1 MQWEKALEDYG
12 YYLRL
17 EQGLSENTIEGYQ
30 FDVKRLMRYCE
41 SLDNSNKP
49 QNVNAD
55 TLKDFVYQLSKEVQ
69 PPTQSRILSGI
80 KGFFGYLELEGYRKN
95 NPTLL
100 LETPKTRKTFPDTLA
115 VEEVDALI
123 QSIDKDSKHGMRNH
137 CILELLYSCGLRVS
151 ELTELKCSDLFFE
164 KGLIRVKG
172 KGDKLRW
179 APIADSTIKLI
190 REYQNIYRHRP
201 AARGFEDVL
210 FLNNRG
216 KSITRVM
223 VYTIVKR
230 AAVLAN
236 INKNIS
242 PHTLRHSFATHLV
255 ENGADIQLVQH
266 MMGHASITTTER
278 YIHMSQRH
286 LKDAI
291 SKFHPRSS

>member
-80 KGFFGYLELEGYRKN
+80 KGFFGYLELEGYRKD

-115 VEEVDALI
+115 FEEVDALI

-164 KGLIRVKG
+164 KGLVCVKG

-179 APIADSTIKLI
+179 VPIADSTIKLI

-201 AARGFEDVL
+201 AAMGFEDVL

-230 AAVLAN
+230 AAALAN

>member
-17 EQGLSENTIEGYQ
+17 EQGLSENTIEGYR
-30 FDVKRLMRYCE
+30 FDVMRLMRYCE
-41 SLDNSNKP
+41 TLDHNNKP
-49 QNVNAD
+49 QNVD
-55 TLKDFVYQLSKEVQ
+55 VETLKDFVYQISKEVQ

-80 KGFFGYLELEGYRKN
+80 KGFFGYMELEGYRKD

-100 LETPKTRKTFPDTLA
+100 IETPKTRKTFPDTLA

-123 QSIDKDSKHGMRNH
+123 QSIDMNSKHGMRNK

-151 ELTELKCSDLFFE
+151 ELTELKCADLFFE
-164 KGLIRVKG
+164 KNLIRVKG
-172 KGDKLRW
+172 KGDKVRW
-179 APIADSTIKLI
+179 APIADMTIKII
-190 REYQNIYRHRP
+190 REYKNLKRHKD
-201 AARGFEDVL
+201 ASKGFEDVL

-223 VYTIVKR
+223 VYTIVKK

-242 PHTLRHSFATHLV
+242 PHTLRHSYATHLV

-266 MMGHASITTTER
+266 MMGHANITTTER

-291 SKFHPRSS
+291 TKFHPRSS

>member
-80 KGFFGYLELEGYRKN
+80 KGFFGYLELEGYRKD

-115 VEEVDALI
+115 FEEVDALI

-164 KGLIRVKG
+164 KGLVCVKG

-179 APIADSTIKLI
+179 VPIADSTIKLI

-201 AARGFEDVL
+201 AAMGFEDVL

-230 AAVLAN
+230 AAELAN

>member
-49 QNVNAD
+49 QNVDAD
-55 TLKDFVYQLSKEVQ
+55 TLKGFVYQLSKEVQ

>member
-17 EQGLSENTIEGYQ
+17 EQGLSENTIEGYR
-30 FDVKRLMRYCE
+30 FDVRRLMRYCKT
-41 SLDNSNKP
+41 LDHNNKP
-49 QNVNAD
+49 QNVD
-55 TLKDFVYQLSKEVQ
+55 VETLKDFVYQISKEVQ

-80 KGFFGYLELEGYRKN
+80 KGFFRYMELEGYRKD

-100 LETPKTRKTFPDTLA
+100 IETPKTRKTFPDTLA
-115 VEEVDALI
+115 VNEVDELI
-123 QSIDKDSKHGMRNH
+123 QSIDMDSKHGMRNK

-151 ELTELKCSDLFFE
+151 ELTELKCADLFFD
-164 KGLIRVKG
+164 KSLIRVKG
-172 KGDKLRW
+172 KGDKVRW
-179 APIADSTIKLI
+179 APIADMTIKII
-190 REYQNIYRHRP
+190 REYKNLKRHNH
-201 AARGFEDVL
+201 AAKGFEDVL

-223 VYTIVKR
+223 VYTIVKK

-242 PHTLRHSFATHLV
+242 PHTLRHSYATHLV

-278 YIHMSQRH
+278 YIHMSQSH
-286 LKDAI
+286 LKDVI
-291 SKFHPRSS
+291 TKFHPRSS

>member
-17 EQGLSENTIEGYQ
+17 EQGLSDNTIEGYQ

-49 QNVNAD
+49 QNIDAD
-55 TLKDFVYQLSKEVQ
+55 TLKDFIYQLSKEVQ
-69 PPTQSRILSGI
+69 PPTQSRIISGV
-80 KGFFGYLELEGYRKN
+80 KGFFEYLELEGYRKD

-115 VEEVDALI
+115 VEEVDTLI
-123 QSIDKDSKHGMRNH
+123 QSIDKNSKHGIRNH

-151 ELTELKCSDLFFE
+151 ELTELKCADLFFE

-179 APIADSTIKLI
+179 VPIADNTIKLV
-190 REYQNIYRHRP
+190 REYENLYRHKP

-223 VYTIVKR
+223 IFTIVKK

>member
-30 FDVKRLMRYCE
+30 FDVKRLIRYCE

-49 QNVNAD
+49 QNVDAD

-69 PPTQSRILSGI
+69 PPTQSRIVSGI
-80 KGFFGYLELEGYRKN
+80 KGFFGYLELEGYRKE

-100 LETPKTRKTFPDTLA
+100 IEKPKTMKKFPDTLA

-123 QSIDKDSKHGMRNH
+123 KSIDKLSKHGMRNH

-164 KGLIRVKG
+164 KALVRVKG

-179 APIADSTIKLI
+179 APIANSTIKLI
-190 REYQNIYRHRP
+190 REYQNIYRYRP

-223 VYTIVKR
+223 VYNIVKK

-255 ENGADIQLVQH
+255 ENGADIQLVQN

-278 YIHMSQRH
+278 YIHMGQRH

>member
-1 MQWEKALEDYG
+1 M
-12 YYLRL
+12 RL

-49 QNVNAD
+49 QNVDAD

-69 PPTQSRILSGI
+69 PPTQSRIVSGI
-80 KGFFGYLELEGYRKN
+80 KGFFGYLELEGYRKE

-100 LETPKTRKTFPDTLA
+100 IETPKTMKKFPDTLA
-115 VEEVDALI
+115 VVERDALI
-123 QSIDKDSKHGMRNH
+123 KSINKHSKHAMRNH

-179 APIADSTIKLI
+179 APIANSTIKLI
-190 REYQNIYRHRP
+190 REYQNIYRYMP
-201 AARGFEDVL
+201 EARGFEDVL

-223 VYTIVKR
+223 VYTC
-230 AAVLAN
+230 
-236 INKNIS
+236 
-242 PHTLRHSFATHLV
+242 F
-255 ENGADIQLVQH
+255 
-266 MMGHASITTTER
+266 
-278 YIHMSQRH
+278 
-286 LKDAI
+286 
-291 SKFHPRSS
+291 

>member
-41 SLDNSNKP
+41 NLDNNNKP
-49 QNVNAD
+49 QNVDAD
-55 TLKDFVYQLSKEVQ
+55 SLKDFVYQLSKEVQ
-69 PPTQSRILSGI
+69 PTSQSRILSGL
-80 KGFFGYLELEGYRKN
+80 KGFFGYLELEGYRKD

-123 QSIDKDSKHGMRNH
+123 QSIDKDSRHGMRNH

-164 KGLIRVKG
+164 KGVIRVKG

-179 APIADSTIKLI
+179 VPIADSTIKLI
-190 REYQNIYRHRP
+190 SAYELRHRHRP
-201 AARGFEDVL
+201 AARGFEDIL

-223 VYTIVKR
+223 V
-230 AAVLAN
+230 
-236 INKNIS
+236 
-242 PHTLRHSFATHLV
+242 
-255 ENGADIQLVQH
+255 
-266 MMGHASITTTER
+266 
-278 YIHMSQRH
+278 
-286 LKDAI
+286 
-291 SKFHPRSS
+291 

>member
-1 MQWEKALEDYG
+1 MEDYG
-12 YYLRL
+12 YYLRF

-30 FDVKRLMRYCE
+30 FDVKRFMRYCE
-41 SLDNSNKP
+41 NLDNNNKP
-49 QNVNAD
+49 QNVDANS
-55 TLKDFVYQLSKEVQ
+55 LEDFVYQLSKEVQ
-69 PPTQSRILSGI
+69 PNTQSRILSGL
-80 KGFFGYLELEGYRKN
+80 KGFFGYLELEGYRKD

-115 VEEVDALI
+115 VEEVDALT
-123 QSIDKDSKHGMRNH
+123 QSIDKYSKHGMRNH

-164 KGLIRVKG
+164 KGVIRVKG

-179 APIADSTIKLI
+179 VPIADSAIKLI
-190 REYQNIYRHRP
+190 SAYETRHRHRP
-201 AARGFEDVL
+201 AATGFEDIL

-216 KSITRVM
+216 RCITRVM

>member
-1 MQWEKALEDYG
+1 MQWKKALEDYG
-12 YYLRL
+12 YFLRL

-41 SLDNSNKP
+41 SLNNTNMP
-49 QNVNAD
+49 QNIDAD

-80 KGFFGYLELEGYRKN
+80 KGFFGYLELEGYRKD

-115 VEEVDALI
+115 IEEVDALI
-123 QSIDKDSKHGMRNH
+123 QSIDKNNKHGMRNH

-151 ELTELKCSDLFFE
+151 ELTELKCADLFFE

-172 KGDKLRW
+172 KGDKVRW
-179 APIADSTIKLI
+179 APIADSTIKLV
-190 REYQNIYRHRP
+190 REYENLYRHKP

-223 VYTIVKR
+223 VYTIVKK

-236 INKNIS
+236 ITKKIS
-242 PHTLRHSFATHLV
+242 PHTLRH
-255 ENGADIQLVQH
+255 I
-266 MMGHASITTTER
+266 
-278 YIHMSQRH
+278 
-286 LKDAI
+286 
-291 SKFHPRSS
+291 

>member
-1 MQWEKALEDYG
+1 MQWKKALEEYG

-41 SLDNSNKP
+41 NLDYINKP
-49 QNVNAD
+49 QNVDAD

-69 PPTQSRILSGI
+69 PPTQSRIVSGI
-80 KGFFGYLELEGYRKN
+80 KGFFGYLELEGYRKE

-100 LETPKTRKTFPDTLA
+100 IETPKTMKKFPDTLA

-123 QSIDKDSKHGMRNH
+123 KSINKHSKHGMRNH
-137 CILELLYSCGLRVS
+137 CILEFLYSCGLRVS

-179 APIADSTIKLI
+179 VPIADSTIKLI
-190 REYQNIYRHRP
+190 SAYELRHRFKA
-201 AARGFEDVL
+201 AARGFEDIL

>member
-1 MQWEKALEDYG
+1 
-12 YYLRL
+12 
-17 EQGLSENTIEGYQ
+17 
-30 FDVKRLMRYCE
+30 
-41 SLDNSNKP
+41 
-49 QNVNAD
+49 
-55 TLKDFVYQLSKEVQ
+55 
-69 PPTQSRILSGI
+69 
-80 KGFFGYLELEGYRKN
+80 
-95 NPTLL
+95 
-100 LETPKTRKTFPDTLA
+100 
-115 VEEVDALI
+115 
-123 QSIDKDSKHGMRNH
+123 MRNH

-236 INKNIS
+236 INKNIKICLYLPWARYLPEVRLQS
-242 PHTLRHSFATHLV
+242 LVVPSTLGYRCF
-255 ENGADIQLVQH
+255 
-266 MMGHASITTTER
+266 R
-278 YIHMSQRH
+278 
-286 LKDAI
+286 KI
-291 SKFHPRSS
+291 SGWNY